1 MQEIAE
7 SKKVIRNLESRAE
20 THDERVSEI
29 ERKAEKQIQDAEV
42 GGQRSCT

>member
-7 SKKVIRNLESRAE
+7 SKKVIRNLESHAE